1 MKTLL
6 LLLVS
11 NIAIAQGGLTLIKD
25 IPIKYEDCYVQPTF
39 LSDVKFQKYVSEKI
53 AEPLYAD
60 GVSGEVKINF
70 IIEREGIISNIT
82 ISGIETPE
90 DVNFIKKRLNLCKW
104 SPAENNEGEKVRV
117 KYCLTLK
124 L

>member
-11 NIAIAQGGLTLIKD
+11 NITLAQGGLTLIKD
-25 IPIKYEDCYVQPTF
+25 IPVKYEDCYVQPTY
-39 LSDVKFQKYVSEKI
+39 LSDVKFQKYISEKI

-60 GVSGEVKINF
+60 GVSGEIKINF
-70 IIEREGIISNIT
+70 VIEREGIVSNIT
-82 ISGIETPE
+82 IIGIESPN
-90 DVNFIKKRLNLCKW
+90 DIDFIKKKLNPCKW